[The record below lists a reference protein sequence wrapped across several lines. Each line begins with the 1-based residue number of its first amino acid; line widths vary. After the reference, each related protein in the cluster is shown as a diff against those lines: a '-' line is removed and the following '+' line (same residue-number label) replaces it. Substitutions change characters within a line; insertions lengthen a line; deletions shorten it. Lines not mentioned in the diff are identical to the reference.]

1 MPLIQARLL
10 EYFGPARLHV
20 SRRGGTI
27 ISEGAAWIAEDREPL
42 RLAKNIELS
51 LARNTYLPLLKANT
65 RMPQEDEVLEDSVG
79 LYSSDPRDG
88 HAKFEFI
95 SPLVVGKP
103 VAADHRI
110 PLDVMTIDV
119 HVDTEPFRER
129 LLLEFTLDQDLVF
142 RAEAR
147 STLQRSFDQIELH
160 ELEFGMSIA
169 SPERSSTPEE
179 EPEAVKI
186 CVEPPVKPSGS
197 LMLRSNLTSQSDD
210 YLVPGEFLHEYK
222 SFNFADRPQIQKD
235 EYLYYQP
242 CITCGR
248 RIDDRNCR
256 CISGGAGG
264 LKR

>member
-1 MPLIQARLL
+1 MVNMPLIQARLL

-20 SRRGGTI
+20 SGRGGTI
-27 ISEGAAWIAEDREPL
+27 ISEGAAWVAEDREPL

-88 HAKFEFI
+88 HAKFEFV
-95 SPLVVGKP
+95 SPLVVAKP

-119 HVDTEPFRER
+119 HKDTEPFRER

-169 SPERSSTPEE
+169 SPERSSTPED
-179 EPEAVKI
+179 EPEAIKI

-197 LMLRSNLTSQSDD
+197 LMLRSNLASQPDD

-222 SFNFADRPQIQKD
+222 SFNFGDRPQIQKD

-256 CISGGAGG
+256 CISGGLAD
-264 LKR
+264 